1 MKKQN
6 GFTLMELMI
15 VVAIVGIL
23 AAIAYPAYQD
33 YLTKTKRAIGTSA
46 LLQVSGLQEQYY
58 LDNKQYADT
67 LTALGYPGNPFFID
81 SNTNT
86 FAATAGSMIYRI
98 SLVRDAARSYT
109 LTATP
114 VNQQAS
120 NDTKCTTLTLDENGT
135 KGHTGA
141 GSLSDCW

>member
-1 MKKQN
+1 
-6 GFTLMELMI
+6 MELMV
-15 VVAIVGIL
+15 VVAIIGII

-33 YLTKTKRAIGTSA
+33 YLTKTKRAIGTST
-46 LLQVSGLQEQYY
+46 LLQVTGRQEQYY

-67 LTALGYPGNPFFID
+67 LTALGYPGNPFFVD
-81 SNTNT
+81 SNSNA
-86 FAATAGSMIYRI
+86 FAATAGSMIYQV

-135 KGHTGA
+135 KGSTGT
-141 GSLSDCW
+141 GSLSECW